1 MHGYL
6 LLACSIWWATLASSS
21 FSSLC
26 HKISRQ
32 RSQETALIMEQ
43 LRWWIRFSISVG
55 GPCNHAC
62 SKGSHWTRHCTKILE
77 MENGQQV
84 KELNHTSL
92 LCKWKL
98 SIIQCQCIICDTCI
112 KLSLNEFHLNLVKK
126 AGLFVAFNNWCIG
139 KAVWNGKYFWYIS
152 KF

>member
-1 MHGYL
+1 MIFVSL
-6 LLACSIWWATLASSS
+6 KFLIEKIKWNLCCSFWRAAPTSSS

-98 SIIQCQCIICDTCI
+98 AMPMHYLWHLYKVIIKWISSESCQKGRPICGI
-112 KLSLNEFHLNLVKK
+112 Q
-126 AGLFVAFNNWCIG
+126 
-139 KAVWNGKYFWYIS
+139 
-152 KF
+152 